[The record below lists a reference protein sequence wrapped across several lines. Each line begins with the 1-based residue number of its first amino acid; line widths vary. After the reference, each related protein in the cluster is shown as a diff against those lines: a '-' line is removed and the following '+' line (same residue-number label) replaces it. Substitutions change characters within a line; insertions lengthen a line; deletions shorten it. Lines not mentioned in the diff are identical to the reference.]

1 MEIET
6 EEKRMKRKLAAAL
19 LCAGVLAFAPVVEP
33 ALALPGGIICQ
44 QAAAIDYSFI
54 DASGN
59 LKTTTGNVTVIDNSH
74 VISEWNAGWYIVEGD
89 VAIPGRV
96 QVNGDVHLILA
107 DGCTL
112 NAEQGIGLQ
121 DVNSNITI
129 YAQSTEEGTM
139 GTLEAGT
146 LEATATSGTYGAAIG
161 ANNNINAGS
170 ITINGGKVTA
180 TSSAPSVAAIGA
192 GYNANAV
199 SPSIIGSITINGG
212 IVTAKKTGKNVYYGA
227 AIGAGGYMSGGGNVT
242 GGITING
249 GTVIAEITATS
260 ENYGAAIGA
269 RTSRSTGGKI
279 EGGIHITGGTVIAK
293 ITTTYKNNY
302 GAAIGAGGVEDN
314 LGIVGGGSVAGGINI
329 TGGTVTA
336 EINANE
342 YNYAAAIG
350 AGGAV
355 NGDGGNVTGGLN
367 ITGGTVTAEITTTY
381 GDNYGAAIGAG
392 GAWGG
397 NGGNVTGGLNIQQAN
412 VMVSVDGT
420 NYADGIGD
428 GETRSSGAV
437 SGTVTEVSVTNS
449 VVSLSDGLVI
459 KGYEEGKDT
468 GIFIFGDDAQLVGT
482 TVTLPQDY
490 TLPADKTLTIGENQT
505 LIIPEGVTL
514 TVNGEMTNNGSIIN
528 YGTVDNKGT
537 ISGKGTVYS
546 DTPVAGVTVQPIS
559 TPEPTPEEEPSYTS
573 TPIEDGFHE
582 YSLGKMYYVDGKRV
596 KGLYKIDGETYYFD
610 EQGFMQT
617 GWVEF
622 DEGWRYFAAD
632 GKMATGWLQIGN
644 AWYYLDPETGIMFDD
659 GLHTIGKSTYYFY
672 DWGGMASDWW
682 YEDEAGDWYFFGGSG
697 AMKAAQWLDWKG
709 DWYYLTETGRMAVD
723 TEIGGYY
730 VNANGVWAK

>member
-1 MEIET
+1 
-6 EEKRMKRKLAAAL
+6 MKMKVFAAL
-19 LCAGVLAFAPVVEP
+19 LMAGVLAFAPVVEP
-33 ALALPGGIICQ
+33 ALTLPGGVVICQ

-59 LKTTTGNVTVIDNSH
+59 LETTTENVTVIDHSH
-74 VISEWNAGWYIVEGD
+74 VISEWSTGWYIVEGD

-146 LEATATSGTYGAAIG
+146 LEATVTSNTRNAAIG
-161 ANNNINAGS
+161 ADCDIYSGTNAGS

-180 TSSAPSVAAIGA
+180 ISVSSSAAAIG
-192 GYNANAV
+192 GGDANF
-199 SPSIIGSITINGG
+199 PSVGHITGSITINGG
-212 IVTAKKTGKNVYYGA
+212 IVTAKKAVSANYGA
-227 AIGAGGYMSGGGNVT
+227 AIGAGGDNGGGGNVT
-242 GGITING
+242 GGIYING

-269 RTSRSTGGKI
+269 RTSASPDGKI

-355 NGDGGNVTGGLN
+355 NDDGGNVTGGLN
-367 ITGGTVTAEITTTY
+367 ITGGTVTAKIQT
-381 GDNYGAAIGAG
+381 GNGNYGAAIGAG
-392 GAWGG
+392 GAWVG

-412 VMVSVDGT
+412 VMISVDGT

-428 GETRSSGAV
+428 GETRSSGTG
-437 SGTVTEVSVTNS
+437 GTVTEVSVTNS

-459 KGYEEGKDT
+459 KDYEKGKDT

-490 TLPADKTLTIGENQT
+490 TLPAGKTLTIGENQT

-537 ISGKGTVYS
+537 ISGNGTVYS
-546 DTPVAGVTVQPIS
+546 DTPVAGVTVLPIS

-573 TPIEDGFHE
+573 TPIEDGFHK

-596 KGLYKIDGETYYFD
+596 KGLYEIDGETYYFD

-644 AWYYLDPETGIMFDD
+644 AWYYLDPETGLMYND
-659 GLHTIGKSTYYFY
+659 GPATIGKSTYYFY

-723 TEIGGYY
+723 TEIGGYH
-730 VNANGVWAK
+730 VNANGVWAE

>member
-293 ITTTYKNNY
+293 ITTTYSDNY
-302 GAAIGAGGVEDN
+302 GAAIGAGGAEDN
-314 LGIVGGGSVAGGINI
+314 LGTVGGGNVAGGI
-329 TGGTVTA
+329 T
-336 EINANE
+336 
-342 YNYAAAIG
+342 
-350 AGGAV
+350 
-355 NGDGGNVTGGLN
+355 

-596 KGLYKIDGETYYFD
+596 KGLRPAGSNLTRA
-610 EQGFMQT
+610 G
-617 GWVEF
+617 
-622 DEGWRYFAAD
+622 
-632 GKMATGWLQIGN
+632 
-644 AWYYLDPETGIMFDD
+644 GISPPTAKWPPA
-659 GLHTIGKSTYYFY
+659 GCKSGTPGTI
-672 DWGGMASDWW
+672 
-682 YEDEAGDWYFFGGSG
+682 
-697 AMKAAQWLDWKG
+697 
-709 DWYYLTETGRMAVD
+709 
-723 TEIGGYY
+723 
-730 VNANGVWAK
+730 